1 MQRLFWPSAALW
13 LVLMLW
19 LVPAQ
24 AAEEA
29 AQVILARGA
38 QALGADGALRPLARR
53 DRVFVGDT
61 LSTAGNGMLQVR
73 FVDKALL
80 SLRENSQF
88 RIETYAP
95 PTDSGGQ
102 VLMHLVE
109 GGFRTITGSIGKGSQ
124 DSYRVTTG
132 AASIGI
138 RGTHYE
144 VVQESANAIVVAVWD
159 GGIHLSNAAGGLD
172 LGPDADFSYSRVET
186 GQAPAGLLDPPP
198 AFQQGPAATQA
209 QPESAEEVAESDNAS
224 PDDGAAAD
232 GAQEAGAEPAEG
244 AEETAIFAAQA
255 TTTEAADQEEPAL
268 SPGQVEILVT
278 LDATQDDSL
287 SLTDTNQQLQEEL
300 TPPPAPVDPWT
311 TKALTEP
318 RLYIAEFDQLKEP
331 AKQQA
336 VIVADDHEVI
346 LATLISPDAP
356 SLYDFAAN
364 GPVSFELHY
373 AIEDGSNAPLGGMVL
388 VQLDKNHASLAA
400 AIGDIQEH
408 LSAAGAPVG
417 VRESTL
423 NPGHLEFFTAN
434 ANPDLQFK
442 LSNFDYS
449 ASSAQPLDVANA
461 LGGLI
466 AGSFAF
472 GHSAGD
478 ARRALVVFG
487 QDGKPSAF
495 LAPNSPTASG
505 ASSASS
511 ASSASTPT
519 AALGVGRQGE
529 ALLQDYNPAVGGRS
543 NISWGRWAA
552 SASNP
557 IHIYGDIDTPE
568 TITEFREQS
577 GYWLAAEAA
586 NTAALTGT
594 QRFQMGA
601 TPQFLGSGSDGA
613 VQAMG
618 GAFTVDFTTGAVS
631 NGSLSLSTANQNWSA
646 QFNGVY
652 SDAHAFMRVNNGTI
666 GGSVNCAN
674 CVSGNINGI
683 FVAPGDRFA
692 AGYNLYQS
700 DQPSVHNQGVFL
712 MERQ

>member
-1 MQRLFWPSAALW
+1 MQRLFWPSTALW
-13 LVLMLW
+13 LALMLG
-19 LVPAQ
+19 LLPAQ

-38 QALGADGALRPLARR
+38 QALGADGALRDLARR
-53 DRVFVGDT
+53 DRVLVGDT
-61 LSTAGNGMLQVR
+61 LSTAANGMLQVR

-109 GGFRTITGSIGKGSQ
+109 GGFRTITGNIGKGSQ
-124 DSYRVTTG
+124 DSYRVTSG

-144 VVQESANAIVVAVWD
+144 VVQESPNAIVLAVWD
-159 GGIHLSNAAGGLD
+159 GEIRVSNAAGGLD
-172 LGPDADFSYSRVET
+172 LGPDADFSYSRVES
-186 GQAPAGLLDPPP
+186 GRPPVGLLTPPP
-198 AFQQGPAATQA
+198 EFQQGPAATQA
-209 QPESAEEVAESDNAS
+209 QPESAEEAGAEQAE
-224 PDDGAAAD
+224 
-232 GAQEAGAEPAEG
+232 GAQE
-244 AEETAIFAAQA
+244 TAVFSAQIA
-255 TTTEAADQEEPAL
+255 TTELDDQEEPTL
-268 SPGQVEILVT
+268 SQSQEEILVT
-278 LDATQDDSL
+278 LDATLDDSL
-287 SLTDTNQQLQEEL
+287 NLTDTNQQLQEEL

-318 RLYIAEFDQLKEP
+318 RLYIAEFDQLQEP

-346 LATLISPDAP
+346 LATLISPNAP

-373 AIEDGSNAPLGGMVL
+373 ALEDGSNAPPGGMVL
-388 VQLDKNHASLAA
+388 VQLDKNHPNLNA
-400 AIGDIQEH
+400 AISDIQEH
-408 LSAAGAPVG
+408 LSAAGAPIG
-417 VRESTL
+417 VRESSL

-449 ASSAQPLDVANA
+449 ASSAQPLDVTNA

-466 AGSFAF
+466 EGSFAF

-495 LAPNSPTASG
+495 LAPNQPTASG
-505 ASSASS
+505 SGSAD
-511 ASSASTPT
+511 TPT
-519 AALGVGRQGE
+519 AALGVGRQGA

-594 QRFQMGA
+594 QSFQMGA
-601 TPQFLGSGSDGA
+601 TPQFLGRGSDGA
-613 VQAMG
+613 VQAMS

-631 NGSLSLSTANQNWSA
+631 NGSLSLSTANQNWNT

-652 SDAHAFMRVNNGTI
+652 ADAHAFMRVNNGTI
-666 GGSVNCAN
+666 SGSVNCSN

-700 DQPSVHNQGVFL
+700 DQPSVNNQGVFL

>member
-13 LVLMLW
+13 LVLMLG
-19 LVPAQ
+19 LLPAQ

-29 AQVILARGA
+29 AQVILAHGA
-38 QALGADGALRPLARR
+38 QALGADGALRTLARR

-61 LSTAGNGMLQVR
+61 LSTAGNAMLQVR

-80 SLRENSQF
+80 TLRENSQF
-88 RIETYAP
+88 RIETYTP
-95 PTDSGGQ
+95 PTDGGGQ

-144 VVQESANAIVVAVWD
+144 VVQESPNAIVVAVWD
-159 GGIHLSNAAGGLD
+159 GGIHLSNANGSLN
-172 LGPDADFSYSRVET
+172 LGPDLDFSYSRVET
-186 GQAPAGLLDPPP
+186 GQAPAGLLEPPP

-232 GAQEAGAEPAEG
+232 GAKEAGAEPAEDS
-244 AEETAIFAAQA
+244 EETAIFAAQA

-268 SPGQVEILVT
+268 SPSQEEILVT
-278 LDATQDDSL
+278 LDAPLDDSL
-287 SLTDTNQQLQEEL
+287 NLTDTNQQLQEEL
-300 TPPPAPVDPWT
+300 TPPPVPVDPWT

-373 AIEDGSNAPLGGMVL
+373 AIEDGSNAPPGGMVL
-388 VQLDKNHASLAA
+388 VQLDKNHPNLNAV
-400 AIGDIQEH
+400 IGDIQED

-461 LGGLI
+461 LGGLV
-466 AGSFAF
+466 ADSFAF
-472 GHSAGD
+472 GHSPGD

-495 LAPNSPTASG
+495 LAPNPPTASG
-505 ASSASS
+505 SSTSNS
-511 ASSASTPT
+511 PT
-519 AALGVGRQGE
+519 AALGVGRQG
-529 ALLQDYNPAVGGRS
+529 ASLLQDYNPAVDGRS

-586 NTAALTGT
+586 NTTALTGT

-652 SDAHAFMRVNNGTI
+652 ADAHAFMRVNNGTI
-666 GGSVNCAN
+666 SGSVNCAN

-700 DQPSVHNQGVFL
+700 DQPSVNNQGVFL